1 MDFMKEVIVM
11 LEKSTSKALNILAFP
26 TVLMICVSILL
37 SGCNTIED
45 STTPSDLSSIM
56 TESTESSESGE
67 ASNTSSETTTSIS
80 SETESSVT
88 YESVSVPEGVTREEI
103 YEDVGLVLL
112 CNWSK
117 YYFID
122 NEDHVYLREYS
133 EFNETMMLEVLSS
146 AYQLFSPAFLHSR
159 PQIFD
164 YCHIDDNEDSLLY
177 TIQAMHFLFGQE
189 ISSDEVMELIPGTSD
204 DSYYIRYDT
213 DYASIRVNRMVFL
226 GVEITDTNVSD
237 NNYDFMTD
245 FSIVSSDDTSCT
257 YDVYWV
263 PGSTG
268 EHLPNG
274 RPAPVRDIATITV
287 TFDFDDSY
295 DLGFIITDIQVERAP

>member
-45 STTPSDLSSIM
+45 STNQSYLSSVIS
-56 TESTESSESGE
+56 ESTESSESGE

-88 YESVSVPEGVTREEI
+88 YESVSAPEGVTREEI

-112 CNWSK
+112 CNWSM

-133 EFNETMMLEVLSS
+133 EFNETMMLEVLFS
-146 AYQLFSPAFLHSR
+146 AYQLFYPAFPHSR

-213 DYASIRVNRMVFL
+213 DYASIRVNQMVFL

-237 NNYDFMTD
+237 NNYDFMTY

-263 PGSTG
+263 SGSSG

-295 DLGFIITDIQVERAP
+295 DLGFIITDIQVERAQ

>member
-1 MDFMKEVIVM
+1 MKEVIVM

-45 STTPSDLSSIM
+45 STNQSYLSSVIS
-56 TESTESSESGE
+56 ESTESSESGE

-88 YESVSVPEGVTREEI
+88 YESVSAPEGVTREEI

-112 CNWSK
+112 CNWSM

-133 EFNETMMLEVLSS
+133 EFNETMMLEVLFS
-146 AYQLFSPAFLHSR
+146 AYQLFYPAFPHSR

-213 DYASIRVNRMVFL
+213 DYASIRVNQMVFL

-237 NNYDFMTD
+237 NNYDFMTY

-263 PGSTG
+263 SGSSG

-295 DLGFIITDIQVERAP
+295 DLGFIITDIQVERAQ

>member
-45 STTPSDLSSIM
+45 STNQSYLSSVIS
-56 TESTESSESGE
+56 ESTESSEGSVT
-67 ASNTSSETTTSIS
+67 SNTSIETTNSTSE
-80 SETESSVT
+80 ETEASVT
-88 YESVSVPEGVTREEI
+88 YESVSAPEGLTREEI

-146 AYQLFSPAFLHSR
+146 AYQLFYPVILSSR

-213 DYASIRVNRMVFL
+213 DYASIRVNQMVFL

-263 PGSTG
+263 PGSSG

>member
-1 MDFMKEVIVM
+1 M

-45 STTPSDLSSIM
+45 STNQSYLSSVIS
-56 TESTESSESGE
+56 ESTESSESGE

-88 YESVSVPEGVTREEI
+88 YESVSAPEGVTREEI

-112 CNWSK
+112 CNWSM

-133 EFNETMMLEVLSS
+133 EFNETMMLEVLFS
-146 AYQLFSPAFLHSR
+146 AYQLFYPAFPHSR

-213 DYASIRVNRMVFL
+213 DYASIRVNQMVFL

-237 NNYDFMTD
+237 NNYDFMTY

-263 PGSTG
+263 SGSSG

-295 DLGFIITDIQVERAP
+295 DLGFIITDIQVERAQ

>member
-45 STTPSDLSSIM
+45 STNQSYLSSVIS
-56 TESTESSESGE
+56 ESTESSEGSVT
-67 ASNTSSETTTSIS
+67 SNTSIETTNSTSE
-80 SETESSVT
+80 ETEASIT
-88 YESVSVPEGVTREEI
+88 YESVSAPEGVTREEI

-112 CNWSK
+112 CNWSM

-133 EFNETMMLEVLSS
+133 EFNETMMLEVLFS
-146 AYQLFSPAFLHSR
+146 AYQLFYPAFPHSR

-213 DYASIRVNRMVFL
+213 DYASIRVNQMVFL

-237 NNYDFMTD
+237 NNYDFMTY

-263 PGSTG
+263 SGSSG

-274 RPAPVRDIATITV
+274 RPAPVKNITTITV

>member
-1 MDFMKEVIVM
+1 MRRNCFVI
-11 LEKSTSKALNILAFP
+11 L
-26 TVLMICVSILL
+26 VLCISIFL
-37 SGCNTIED
+37 SGCNTIKESTNSGD
-45 STTPSDLSSIM
+45 SSSISTETSEVSETSTTSLEITPS
-56 TESTESSESGE
+56 T
-67 ASNTSSETTTSIS
+67 S
-80 SETESSVT
+80 SETESSIT
-88 YESVSVPEGVTREEI
+88 YESVSAPEGLTREEI
-103 YEDVGLVLL
+103 YEDVGWVLL

-133 EFNETMMLEVLSS
+133 EFNETMMLEVLFS
-146 AYQLFSPAFLHSR
+146 AYQLFYPAFPHSR

-213 DYASIRVNRMVFL
+213 DYASIRVNQMVFL

-237 NNYDFMTD
+237 NNYDFMTY

-263 PGSTG
+263 SGSSG

>member
-1 MDFMKEVIVM
+1 MKRYCFVI
-11 LEKSTSKALNILAFP
+11 L
-26 TVLMICVSILL
+26 VLCISIFL
-37 SGCNTIED
+37 SGCNTIEE

-88 YESVSVPEGVTREEI
+88 YESVSAPEGLTREEI

-117 YYFID
+117 CYFID

-146 AYQLFSPAFLHSR
+146 AYQLFYPAFLHSR

-177 TIQAMHFLFGQE
+177 IIQAMHFLFGQE
-189 ISSDEVMELIPGTSD
+189 ISSDEVMELIPGTSE

-213 DYASIRVNRMVFL
+213 DYASIRFNQMVFL

-263 PGSTG
+263 SGSSG

-274 RPAPVRDIATITV
+274 RP
-287 TFDFDDSY
+287 FD
-295 DLGFIITDIQVERAP
+295 

>member
-45 STTPSDLSSIM
+45 STNQSYLSSVIS
-56 TESTESSESGE
+56 ESTESSEGSVT
-67 ASNTSSETTTSIS
+67 SNTSIETTNSTSE
-80 SETESSVT
+80 ETEASIT
-88 YESVSVPEGVTREEI
+88 YESVSAPEGVTREEI

-146 AYQLFSPAFLHSR
+146 AYQLFFPDILSSR

-213 DYASIRVNRMVFL
+213 DYASIRVNQMVFL

-237 NNYDFMTD
+237 NNYDFMTY

-257 YDVYWV
+257 YDVYWG
-263 PGSTG
+263 PGSSG

-274 RPAPVRDIATITV
+274 RFAPVRDIATITV

>member
-1 MDFMKEVIVM
+1 MKEVIVM

-45 STTPSDLSSIM
+45 STNQSYLSSVIS
-56 TESTESSESGE
+56 ESTESSESGE

-88 YESVSVPEGVTREEI
+88 YESVSAPEGVTREEI

-112 CNWSK
+112 CNWSM

-133 EFNETMMLEVLSS
+133 EFNETMMLEVLFS
-146 AYQLFSPAFLHSR
+146 AYQLFYPAFLHSR

-189 ISSDEVMELIPGTSD
+189 ISSDEVMELIPGTSE

-213 DYASIRVNRMVFL
+213 DYASIRVNQMVFL

>member
-1 MDFMKEVIVM
+1 MKRTSFVI
-11 LEKSTSKALNILAFP
+11 L
-26 TVLMICVSILL
+26 VLCMSIFL
-37 SGCNTIED
+37 SGCNIIEE
-45 STTPSDLSSIM
+45 STTQSDSSSIT
-56 TESTESSESGE
+56 TESTESSDGSLD
-67 ASNTSSETTTSIS
+67 SNTSSEATTSIS

-88 YESVSVPEGVTREEI
+88 YESVSAPEGVTREEI

-112 CNWSK
+112 CNWSM

-133 EFNETMMLEVLSS
+133 EFNETMMLEVLFS
-146 AYQLFSPAFLHSR
+146 AYQLFYPAFPHSR

-213 DYASIRVNRMVFL
+213 DYASIRVNQMVFL

-237 NNYDFMTD
+237 NNYDFMTY

-263 PGSTG
+263 SGSSG

>member
-1 MDFMKEVIVM
+1 MRRNCFVI
-11 LEKSTSKALNILAFP
+11 L
-26 TVLMICVSILL
+26 VLCISIFL
-37 SGCNTIED
+37 SGCNTIKE
-45 STTPSDLSSIM
+45 STTQSGSSSIM

-88 YESVSVPEGVTREEI
+88 YESVSAPEGVTREEI

-112 CNWSK
+112 CNWSM

-146 AYQLFSPAFLHSR
+146 AYQLFFPAIHHSR

-164 YCHIDDNEDSLLY
+164 YCHIDDNEDSFLY

-189 ISSDEVMELIPGTSD
+189 ISAEEVMALIPGTSD
-204 DSYYIRYDT
+204 DSYTTRYDMVC
-213 DYASIRVNRMVFL
+213 ASLRGAYVSLIDICA
-226 GVEITDTNVSD
+226 EITDTNVAD

-245 FSIVSSDDTSCT
+245 YSIISSDDTSCT

-263 PGSTG
+263 PGSSG

-274 RPAPVRDIATITV
+274 RFAPVRDIATITV

-295 DLGFIITDIQVERAP
+295 DLGFIITNIQVERAQ